1 MLTLT
6 DALATERQKREDE
19 YKEVMFQWLLAQKV
33 LQALGERLAATQL
46 ARWHFIPD
54 GEEIA
59 VVHQPSNTD
68 VKERV
73 GAWYVDDQCRLT
85 FGEEKTEWVTKESW
99 RRVIDKAVAMTAVVI
114 LDRETQFLA
123 KKPALLAR
131 VGNEQSQRQPT
142 EVG

>member
-6 DALATERQKREDE
+6 DALTTERQKRELE
-19 YKEVMFQWLLAQKV
+19 YKEVMFQWQLAQTV

-54 GEEIA
+54 GDEII
-59 VVHQPSNTD
+59 VVHQQSNTG

-73 GAWYVDDQCRLT
+73 GAWYVDEQYRLT

-99 RRVIDKAVAMTAVVI
+99 RRVIDRAVAMTAVVI
-114 LDRETQFLA
+114 LDRETQLIA
-123 KKPALLAR
+123 KGPALMAR
-131 VGNEQSQRQPT
+131 AGNEHSQWQPSKAS
-142 EVG
+142 

>member
-6 DALATERQKREDE
+6 EALTTERQKRELE

-33 LQALGERLAATQL
+33 LQALRERLAATQL
-46 ARWHFIPD
+46 ARWHFIRD

-59 VVHQPSNTD
+59 VVHQPSNTG

-99 RRVIDKAVAMTAVVI
+99 KRVIDKAVAMTAVVI
-114 LDRETQFLA
+114 LDRETQLLA
-123 KKPALLAR
+123 KKPALMAR
-131 VGNEQSQRQPT
+131 ADNEPVQLQTSKAS
-142 EVG
+142 

>member
-6 DALATERQKREDE
+6 EALDTERQKRELE

-54 GEEIA
+54 GEEIT
-59 VVHQPSNTD
+59 VVHQPSNTS
-68 VKERV
+68 VKERI

-131 VGNEQSQRQPT
+131 ADNEPSQWQPS
-142 EVG
+142 EAS

>member
-46 ARWHFIPD
+46 ARWHFIPE

-59 VVHQPSNTD
+59 VIHQPSNTD
-68 VKERV
+68 LKERV

-131 VGNEQSQRQPT
+131 VGNEQIQRQPT